1 MHVMHAADAAA
12 ETPRL
17 LSRAQPA
24 IPVITNKKDKQ
35 INLKKNIKETERRQ
49 KGDTKRRHTKETDRQ
64 SATTNASR
72 PQERDKRLQGDN
84 TK

>member
-1 MHVMHAADAAA
+1 MHAADAAA

-35 INLKKNIKETERRQ
+35 ITKYAKVVLTEKMPKLAKEVFGKARANEDLS
-49 KGDTKRRHTKETDRQ
+49 K
-64 SATTNASR
+64 
-72 PQERDKRLQGDN
+72 
-84 TK
+84 